1 MQNALGFLHSVGVV
15 IHLVSIT
22 ETRLNLQVELVVV
35 DSLTPVPVLLEVEA
49 QVKDATF
56 EATLVP
62 MLVRIL
68 PFAIQDLESNI
79 FIRWPRRYPQHR
91 HLFIAIWIL
100 CDEKLFTQIQ
110 VVNAKRASKQ
120 KTDFWR
126 RAAGL
131 GMRRA
136 VGEGPWVKACGRRAV
151 GEESGKE
158 EQIQQQLKL

>member
-15 IHLVSIT
+15 IHLVSNT

-79 FIRWPRRYPQHR
+79 FILWPRRCPQHR

-100 CDEKLFTQIQ
+100 CDENCSHKYKLSMQRGLA
-110 VVNAKRASKQ
+110 NRKQ
-120 KTDFWR
+120 TS
-126 RAAGL
+126 
-131 GMRRA
+131 
-136 VGEGPWVKACGRRAV
+136 
-151 GEESGKE
+151 GEERLDSECEGLWAKGRG
-158 EQIQQQLKL
+158 